1 MPEVCRLAKGSIK
14 VCIYTNEHG
23 EPHIHVE
30 YDSVWV
36 KVAIGDGRIIAG
48 NLPKRQRRLVRKWL
62 GTGARMPWKLGA
74 GRNEANR
81 SVKSPRNV
89 LVPLFVIKGRP
100 GDPSRTRSMH
110 CDDAFSR

>member
-62 GTGARMPWKLGA
+62 EDRRQDAL
-74 GRNEANR
+74 EAWDR
-81 SVKSPRNV
+81 A
-89 LVPLFVIKGRP
+89 
-100 GDPSRTRSMH
+100 TRGEPIGKI
-110 CDDAFSR
+110 AP